1 MRGRANIRANRRQ
14 HRMRLASTPFS
25 LLRRI
30 KRISRRGRGEK
41 ENGGRRTRAVSA
53 TRRAVT
59 LSNGKVS
66 LDEVAPARI
75 HYFSLRNFPMLPFPL
90 LSLSLSL
97 SLCLA
102 LSLGSADPPAPGIG
116 LGSRLAF
123 SSPLLT
129 RPLMRP
135 SAGLKRNPF
144 CRNCKHLSRLGE
156 RHASLFRPSDSD

>member
-30 KRISRRGRGEK
+30 KRISRRRRDPGEGEGGGGGEGGERARGL
-41 ENGGRRTRAVSA
+41 SA

-75 HYFSLRNFPMLPFPL
+75 HYFSLRNFPMLPSPPPFL
-90 LSLSLSL
+90 FFSLSLSLSL
-97 SLCLA
+97 SLSR
-102 LSLGSADPPAPGIG
+102 SL
-116 LGSRLAF
+116 F
-123 SSPLLT
+123 
-129 RPLMRP
+129 
-135 SAGLKRNPF
+135 
-144 CRNCKHLSRLGE
+144 GE
-156 RHASLFRPSDSD
+156 R